1 MQPAAK
7 DFQGVGM
14 SSFMH
19 VHTLRVCVSVSVCVC
34 ARAFVKGEKD
44 DRGPGGTA
52 SSVADSTPFSFYY

>member
-19 VHTLRVCVSVSVCVC
+19 VHTLRVCVSVSV
-34 ARAFVKGEKD
+34 
-44 DRGPGGTA
+44 
-52 SSVADSTPFSFYY
+52 